1 MISLTNMVIQSF
13 IIKKICHINTRRISE
28 FKYDMLISHVC
39 FTWKQIDIY
48 GIKIT
53 FSYVI
58 HLEAL
63 LKKLQ
68 LNDKPS
74 QLYNVDET
82 GINDHMSSR
91 EKSYAARGEQHYQK
105 KIICNF
111 FLTNKIA
118 IATVSPYIYD

>member
-1 MISLTNMVIQSF
+1 MFAYI
-13 IIKKICHINTRRISE
+13 
-28 FKYDMLISHVC
+28 
-39 FTWKQIDIY
+39 
-48 GIKIT
+48 
-53 FSYVI
+53 I

-68 LNDKPS
+68 LNDQPS

-105 KIICNF
+105 EASSNF
-111 FLTNKIA
+111 SLLT
-118 IATVSPYIYD
+118 T